1 MKIRAECSEASI
13 KAGGD
18 AQGRCG
24 THDAGVDESGL
35 PGRSR
40 RPGARAALFAGMPMN
55 PQGRL
60 FAEIQINQNLLNVT
74 FKKLGI
80 VQADED

>member
-1 MKIRAECSEASI
+1 MINMVEFIKWSFRSVRGRGRRCS
-13 KAGGD
+13 
-18 AQGRCG
+18 
-24 THDAGVDESGL
+24 
-35 PGRSR
+35 P
-40 RPGARAALFAGMPMN
+40 MPMN

-60 FAEIQINQNLLNVT
+60 FAEIQMNQNLLNVT

>member
-1 MKIRAECSEASI
+1 
-13 KAGGD
+13 
-18 AQGRCG
+18 
-24 THDAGVDESGL
+24 
-35 PGRSR
+35 
-40 RPGARAALFAGMPMN
+40 MPMN

-60 FAEIQINQNLLNVT
+60 FAEIQMNQNLLNVT

>member
-1 MKIRAECSEASI
+1 MGRTVPMINMIEFI
-13 KAGGD
+13 KWSFGP
-18 AQGRCG
+18 
-24 THDAGVDESGL
+24 E
-35 PGRSR
+35 
-40 RPGARAALFAGMPMN
+40 ARAALFAGMPMN

-60 FAEIQINQNLLNVT
+60 FAEIQMNHNLLNVT

>member
-1 MKIRAECSEASI
+1 MGQTVPMINMIEFI
-13 KAGGD
+13 KWSFGPGGAGG
-18 AQGRCG
+18 A
-24 THDAGVDESGL
+24 V
-35 PGRSR
+35 R
-40 RPGARAALFAGMPMN
+40 RD

-60 FAEIQINQNLLNVT
+60 FAEIQMNQNLLNVT